1 MLLLLFTVAQLSV
14 VHEFSHDDHEQ
25 ECAICIVAHDFQSQS
40 FDLSSPVDFQVL
52 EITPF
57 TESIVVDIVF
67 AKTDSQPTIHT
78 TRPPPYTILIS

>member
-14 VHEFSHDDHEQ
+14 VHELSHDDHSQ

-40 FDLSSPVDFQVL
+40 FDLSSQIDFQVL

-57 TESIVVDIVF
+57 TDRIVVAIAF
-67 AKTDSQPTIHT
+67 TKTDSQPTIHT
-78 TRPPPYTILIS
+78 TRPPPFTI